1 MENKATIKIDE
12 QLKEIEKSPVPAEP
26 IAEYLKSNCKNDELF
41 AGKVTNENKSLK
53 ECLDFVYFKVKEKL
67 KGISGYLAREE
78 VFEIAEEYFMLS
90 KAEID
95 VMVKMPTKSKQEIR
109 EEKAK
114 AEEVEPKPK
123 IKKTPKKEKV
133 ITVDE
138 AEQFSLFDM

>member
-12 QLKEIEKSPVPAEP
+12 QLKEIKKSPVPAEP
-26 IAEYLKSNCKNDELF
+26 IAEHLKNKCKKDESL
-41 AGKVTNENKSLK
+41 ASKVTEENKSLK

-78 VFEIAEEYFMLS
+78 VFEISEEYFSLS
-90 KAEID
+90 KAKIEK
-95 VMVKMPTKSKQEIR
+95 MVKVPTKSKQEIK

-114 AEEVEPKPK
+114 VEKAEPKPK
-123 IKKTPKKEKV
+123 TKKAPKKEKV